1 MNHPQFYRSP
11 GNSHRRGFIRVNMR
25 YLLVLIDGLADTP
38 LPELGGKTP
47 LEAANSPALDKLAA
61 RGRLGTIR
69 TVPRGQ
75 PPETLA
81 ALFTILGYPPG
92 PYLTG
97 RGYYEALSAGLM
109 LGEEEWCFR
118 LQFVTSVDGKMV
130 DPRAGGLSEEEGRE
144 LLRALESHF
153 KQTRMRFVQ
162 GRGHNHLLI
171 VDGTDFNGLT
181 SVSPF
186 NILDL
191 PLKEHLPEGP
201 GAEILHKVMN
211 EAPGVLTKH
220 EVNRVRVDLKQ
231 NPANAVWIWGGGA
244 AVDVPGFQKT
254 FGIEA
259 AMVSYSDLFRGVAVA
274 TGIRVINPGESPFVH
289 DASGRMTAVA
299 PDDALI
305 KATEIDEISRTR
317 VSAEQALDGNQLV
330 IAHFSAPDEHS
341 HLGDAKGKVR
351 AIELLD
357 KHFFKPLAKRLET
370 TKDVRLTVVPTL
382 MCRVESRQHDERP
395 VPFMMYGEGVES
407 RWQLTLTESN
417 AEETGIKIDDGTRLI
432 DYIINGL

>member
-1 MNHPQFYRSP
+1 
-11 GNSHRRGFIRVNMR
+11 MR

-38 LPELGGKTP
+38 LQELGGKTP
-47 LEAANSPALDKLAA
+47 LEAANAPALDKLASH
-61 RGRLGTIR
+61 GRLGTIR
-69 TVPRGQ
+69 TVPRGES
-75 PPETLA
+75 PETLA
-81 ALFTILGYPPG
+81 ALFTLLGYPPG

-118 LQFVTSVDGKMV
+118 LQFVTEVDGKVV

-144 LLRALESHF
+144 LLRALEGHF

-171 VDGTDFNGLT
+171 IDGTDFNGLT
-181 SVSPF
+181 TVSPF

-191 PLKEHLPEGP
+191 PKAEHLPEGP
-201 GAEILHKVMN
+201 GQELLLKVMN
-211 EAPGVLTKH
+211 EAPAVLKKH

-231 NPANAVWIWGGGA
+231 NPANAIWIWGGGA

-274 TGIRVINPGESPFVH
+274 TGLRVVNPGESPFVR
-289 DASGRMTAVA
+289 DPSGRMAAVN
-299 PDDALI
+299 PDEAAT
-305 KATEIDEISRTR
+305 KATETEEITR
-317 VSAEQALDGNQLV
+317 IRESAEQAIAGHQLV
-330 IAHFSAPDEHS
+330 IAHFSSPDEHS
-341 HLGDAKGKVR
+341 HQGDPKGKVR

-357 KHFFKPLAKRLET
+357 KHFFKPLAKQLET
-370 TKDVRLTVVPTL
+370 VKDIRLTVVPTL
-382 MCRVESRQHDERP
+382 MSRCETRQHDERP
-395 VPFMMYGEGVES
+395 VPFMMWGEGVES